1 MSTTAQQVNVERARR
16 AYEAF
21 ANADMQGVSDILADN
36 IVWHVAG
43 GGVISGD
50 YKGKDAVL
58 GFFLKLAQET
68 GGTFKAEVHDILAN
82 DVHVAALVTNSAER
96 NGKSLKWNAVNV
108 SHVDADGRA
117 TEFWTFVEEPGVVEE
132 FFS

>member
-1 MSTTAQQVNVERARR
+1 MSTTAQHANVERARR

-21 ANADMQGVSDILADN
+21 AKADMQGVSEIMADN
-36 IVWHVAG
+36 IVWHAAG
-43 GGVISGD
+43 VGVISGD

-82 DVHVAALVTNSAER
+82 DEHVVALVTNSAER
-96 NGKSLKWNAVNV
+96 NGKRLEWKAANI
-108 SHVDADGRA
+108 SHADAEGRT
-117 TEFWTFVEEPGVVEE
+117 TEFWAFVEEPRVVEE